1 MHVVQRLVVLFALG
15 NNGEVVAPGNAE
27 NLLNRL
33 LRQLA
38 NRLLANLARDP
49 ELVPLADVLEVAGG
63 KTFHL
68 SELAHQV
75 RTELIEKTG
84 TPIRLCLPGHDI
96 GDHVPIKLESSGV
109 DRNCRLEL
117 NLTETRFQ
125 FAQSL
130 AVIGVVLDHF
140 RTHTPTPPA
149 SAGSARRVPPPWPS
163 ARRAFR

>member
-68 SELAHQV
+68 SELVHQV
-75 RTELIEKTG
+75 RIELIEKTG

-96 GDHVPIKLESSGV
+96 GAQVPIKLESSGV

-125 FAQSL
+125 LAQPPV
-130 AVIGVVLDHF
+130 VIGVVLDHF
-140 RTHTPTPPA
+140 RTHTPAPPT
-149 SAGSARRVPPPWPS
+149 SAESVHRVPPLSPS
-163 ARRAFR
+163 ARPASR